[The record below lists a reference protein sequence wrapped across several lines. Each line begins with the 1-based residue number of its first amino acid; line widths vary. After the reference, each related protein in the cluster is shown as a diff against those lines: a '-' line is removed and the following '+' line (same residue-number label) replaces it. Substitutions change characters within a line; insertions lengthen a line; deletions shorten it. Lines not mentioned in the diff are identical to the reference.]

1 MVPFLYLLKGGEFKN
16 MAMIYDLDNEYGGVI
31 LSDSGSPGP
40 ALRVN
45 SNTAA
50 QPAIAVSS
58 TASGVAVQIDGLS
71 GGAALDVTQAATDY
85 AAVRARSGATIGQ
98 GLIVGRSVVAAATI
112 AALHVNHPSTA
123 SAPVL
128 SFGGGF
134 ISVTSVLG
142 IGATGAALG
151 FDYVLPVV
159 INGVQRGIPLTS
171 LASLV
176 GAAAF

>member
-1 MVPFLYLLKGGEFKN
+1 MPC
-16 MAMIYDLDNEYGGVI
+16 IYDLDNEYGGVI
-31 LSDSGSPGP
+31 LSDTGTAAP
-40 ALRVN
+40 ALSVN
-45 SNTAA
+45 SNSAA

-58 TASGVAVQIDGLS
+58 TASGVAVKIDGLS
-71 GGAALDVTQAATDY
+71 GGAALDVTQAATDF
-85 AAVRARSGATIGQ
+85 AAIRARSGATIGQ
-98 GLIVGRSVVAAATI
+98 ALIVGRSVVGATTI
-112 AALHVNHPSTA
+112 APLHVNHPSAA
-123 SAPVL
+123 SAVVL

-151 FDYVLPVV
+151 FDYVLPVTV
-159 INGVQRGIPLTS
+159 NGVVRGIPLTS